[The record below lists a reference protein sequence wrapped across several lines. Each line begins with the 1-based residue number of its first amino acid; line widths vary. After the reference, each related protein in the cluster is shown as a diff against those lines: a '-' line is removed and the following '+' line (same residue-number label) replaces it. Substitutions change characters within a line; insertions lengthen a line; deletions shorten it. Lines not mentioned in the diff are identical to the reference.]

1 MIRQFE
7 FICKAMFD
15 QPRHGGFGRQFSSL
29 ARLLATLLL
38 ALLACVPPILAQTSN
53 PSGLPLPRFA
63 STRSD
68 PINVRVGP
76 GTRYEVAWT
85 YLQSVI
91 PVEIVQ
97 EFDTWRKIR
106 DVDGAEG
113 WVHQNLL
120 QGTRAGYATPLL
132 ANGEVAI
139 RASAA
144 DTAAL
149 RARLGPGFKVVIKQC
164 DGAWCEVTATSPA
177 GNGRAA
183 SYSGHVRQEE
193 LWGVYP
199 DEIFD

>member
-1 MIRQFE
+1 
-7 FICKAMFD
+7 MFD
-15 QPRHGGFGRQFSSL
+15 QPLHGGSGRSIRPVRRLRAL
-29 ARLLATLLL
+29 AWLLLTLLVC
-38 ALLACVPPILAQTSN
+38 APPAWAQAGN

-76 GTRYEVAWT
+76 GTKYEVAWT

-106 DVDGAEG
+106 DMDGAEG

-132 ANGEVAI
+132 ANGEVAL

-144 DTAAL
+144 DTATV
-149 RARLGPGFKVVIKQC
+149 RARLGAGFKVIIKQC
-164 DGAWCEVTATSPA
+164 DAVWCEVTATSQG
-177 GNGRAA
+177 GNGRSA
-183 SYSGHVRQEE
+183 SYSGFVRQEE

-199 DEIFD
+199 DEVFD